1 MKNFCFTTEKE
12 IAKRFVFVL
21 KLSHARFYCICI
33 IACKICHGHSFIIPH
48 TQLNVWRMLS
58 IVCVFFFHLPFFL
71 IDVHVHNIF
80 YTTSVV
86 CGFFCLHFA
95 HFNGHLHRL
104 FGTCTYLLIVWCFCY
119 YYMYFATASEVLLY
133 KQEWITAECVW
144 FAHLWEMNCTI
155 QFV

>member
-71 IDVHVHNIF
+71 IDVHVHNIY

-86 CGFFCLHFA
+86 CGFFLPTLCSFQWPLTSSFRNVHVFVDCMV
-95 HFNGHLHRL
+95 F
-104 FGTCTYLLIVWCFCY
+104 LL
-119 YYMYFATASEVLLY
+119 LLY
-133 KQEWITAECVW
+133 VFCDR
-144 FAHLWEMNCTI
+144 
-155 QFV
+155 